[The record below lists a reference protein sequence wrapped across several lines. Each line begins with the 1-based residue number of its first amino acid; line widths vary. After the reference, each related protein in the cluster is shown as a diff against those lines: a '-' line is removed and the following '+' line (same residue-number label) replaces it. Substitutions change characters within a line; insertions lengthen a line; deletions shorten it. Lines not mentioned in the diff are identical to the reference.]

1 MARTDYA
8 VSITETSLKN
18 LTARERI
25 ILKDTGD
32 AYKLNDVV
40 TSVGDELT
48 IKVQDWA
55 ILEVHNEHVDKDQ
68 NTDYIKYLFI
78 CDDGTKYVTGSETF
92 WNAFYDIYTEMQDEL
107 GDEPL
112 EIKCYRRTSK
122 GSKDFLTCSLA

>member
-1 MARTDYA
+1 MREDYSVKITD
-8 VSITETSLKN
+8 TSLQN

-32 AYKLNDVV
+32 AYKLNDVI

-48 IKVQDWA
+48 IKVKDWA
-55 ILEVHNEHVDKDQ
+55 ILEVHNEHVDSDQ

-78 CDDGTKYVTGSETF
+78 CDDGTKYVTGSKTF
-92 WNAFYDIYTEMQDEL
+92 WDAFNDIWSEMQTEL
-107 GDEPL
+107 NGESL